1 MRHMQTDVPH
11 NTGVWSALSGHPL
24 RSDLTLV
31 AKVSS
36 AAVGVLSV
44 EGVQQE
50 AEKENVVV
58 QMPFVEAKEHIRW
71 RTLQL
76 PKT

>member
-1 MRHMQTDVPH
+1 MFRKRLRVL
-11 NTGVWSALSGHPL
+11 SALSGHQL

-44 EGVQQE
+44 EGVQEE
-50 AEKENVVV
+50 AEDENVVA
-58 QMPFVEAKEHIRW
+58 QMPLLEAKRKHLRW

-76 PKT
+76 PNA